1 MKTRTLGS
9 SALEVSVV
17 GLGCNNF
24 GILDVEASRKVVDRA
39 LDLGVTF
46 FDTADI
52 YGNRGGSEEQ
62 LGAILGGRRKEIV
75 LATKFGMAMDDDA
88 AKARGSRAYIAEA
101 VEGSLQRLR
110 TDWIDLY
117 QYHTPDPKT
126 PMEETLGAL
135 DELVKAGKVR
145 AIGCSNLAAP
155 GVRDA
160 AALARA
166 KHLTPFVTAQDEY
179 SLVVRGAEKELLP
192 AVEACGMSLL
202 PYFPLAS
209 GLLTGKYARGGE
221 IPANTRFG
229 RMARF
234 SDRYMNEENW
244 RIVEDLKKFCDA
256 RGRSLLELAFAW
268 LLAHRALA
276 SVIAGAT
283 RPEQIEANVKA
294 AEWELTVEELADV
307 NRLSA
312 KG

>member
-1 MKTRTLGS
+1 MKTRKLGTS
-9 SALEVSVV
+9 GLEVSVV

-24 GILDVEASRKVVDRA
+24 GILDVEASRKVIGRA
-39 LDLGVTF
+39 LDLGVNF
-46 FDTADI
+46 LDTADI

-62 LGAILGGRRKEIV
+62 LGAILGARRKDVV

-88 AKARGSRAYIAEA
+88 AKARGSRAYIMGA
-101 VEGSLQRLR
+101 VEDSLRRLR

-126 PMEETLGAL
+126 PMEETLRAL
-135 DELVKAGKVR
+135 DDLVKAGKVR
-145 AIGCSNLAAP
+145 AIGCSNLAAS
-155 GVRDA
+155 GLRDA

-166 KHLTPFVTAQDEY
+166 QGLTPFATAQDEY
-179 SLVVRGAEKELLP
+179 SLVVRGAETELLP
-192 AVEACGMSLL
+192 AIAACGMSLL

-209 GLLTGKYARGGE
+209 GLLTGKYTRGSE

-229 RMARF
+229 RMTRF
-234 SDRYMNEENW
+234 SDRYMNDGNW
-244 RIVEDLKKFCDA
+244 RIVEALTAFCDA

-268 LLAHRALA
+268 LLAHPALA

-294 AEWELTVEELADV
+294 AQWELTPDEIADV

>member
-1 MKTRTLGS
+1 MKTRKLGTS
-9 SALEVSVV
+9 GLEVSVV

-24 GILDVEASRKVVDRA
+24 GVLDVEASRKVVDRA
-39 LDLGVTF
+39 LALGVNF
-46 FDTADI
+46 LDTADI

-62 LGAILGGRRKEIV
+62 LGAILGGRRKDVV

-88 AKARGSRAYIAEA
+88 AKARGSRAYVMGA
-101 VEGSLQRLR
+101 VEASLKRLK

-126 PMEETLGAL
+126 PLEETLGAL

-145 AIGCSNLAAP
+145 AIGCSNLAAS
-155 GVRDA
+155 GVREA

-166 KHLTPFVTAQDEY
+166 KGLTPFATAQDEY
-179 SLVVRGAEKELLP
+179 SLVVRGAEKELIP
-192 AVEACGMSLL
+192 AVQESAMSLL

-209 GLLTGKYARGGE
+209 GLLTGKYARGSE

-234 SDRYMNEENW
+234 SDRYMNDENW
-244 RIVEDLKKFCDA
+244 RIVEGLGAFCTA
-256 RGRSLLELAFAW
+256 RGRSLLELAFSW
-268 LLAHRALA
+268 LLSHPALA

-283 RPEQIEANVKA
+283 RREQIEANVDA
-294 AEWELTVEELADV
+294 ATWELTPAEIAEV

>member
-1 MKTRTLGS
+1 MKTRKLGTS
-9 SALEVSVV
+9 GLEVSVV

-39 LDLGVTF
+39 LDLGVNF
-46 FDTADI
+46 LDTADI

-62 LGAILGGRRKEIV
+62 LGAILGARRKDVV

-88 AKARGSRAYIAEA
+88 AKARGSRAYIMGA
-101 VEGSLQRLR
+101 VEDSLTRLR

-117 QYHTPDPKT
+117 QYHTPDSKT
-126 PMEETLGAL
+126 PMEETLRAL
-135 DELVKAGKVR
+135 DDLVKAGKVR
-145 AIGCSNLAAP
+145 AIGCSNLAAS

-166 KHLTPFVTAQDEY
+166 QGLAPFVTAQDEY
-179 SLVVRGAEKELLP
+179 SLVVRGAETQLLP
-192 AVEACGMSLL
+192 AIAACGMSLL

-209 GLLTGKYARGGE
+209 GLLTGKYFRGSE
-221 IPANTRFG
+221 IPAGTRFG
-229 RMARF
+229 RMTRF
-234 SDRYMNEENW
+234 GDRYMSDENW
-244 RIVEDLKKFCDA
+244 RIVEALKAFCDA

-268 LLAHRALA
+268 LLAHPALA

-294 AEWELTVEELADV
+294 AQWDLTAEEFAEV
-307 NRLSA
+307 NGLSA